1 LLSNPVPSNSFLLL
15 LTQSAELIQEKI
27 ALMMA
32 EAQGKNDAE
41 AEARLTEMR
50 RKNTKKAM
58 VSLMAT
64 PEDAAIAE
72 IMFDQM
78 TDAERDRVSHHHLPP
93 LPFCPLPLDS
103 YLPSVS

>member
-1 LLSNPVPSNSFLLL
+1 
-15 LTQSAELIQEKI
+15 
-27 ALMMA
+27 MMA

-64 PEDAAIAE
+64 PEDAAVAE
-72 IMFDQM
+72 IMYDQM
-78 TDAERDRVSHHHLPP
+78 TDAERDRASHHTSFALC
-93 LPFCPLPLDS
+93 PFASS
-103 YLPSVS
+103 YLPQCTR